1 MRIHWLI
8 GFLFVVFLQANV
20 VYGNEPKRLALFI
33 ANQGYEGSDAL
44 KTPISDAKGVA
55 DALKKAGFTSF
66 IYTDLTSKAEMDK
79 AFDAFLKLVSGNDI
93 VWFYYAGH
101 GKQEDGKNSLE
112 AVQGEGGMSAQ
123 DVMRKLNDKNK
134 DGINIIILDTC
145 RTGANSHSYELK
157 GDLVSVG
164 GGNVMVVFSTKAGE
178 SAADKCESIN
188 KEKKHSPFANAL
200 IEAIHRYH
208 WQPLEDTLQEV
219 GQAVNK
225 KMKECNQQ
233 QQVYVYGWV
242 GKPFCLSSCLNT
254 RSITITP

>member
-8 GFLFVVFLQANV
+8 GFLFVAFLQANV
-20 VYGNEPKRLALFI
+20 VYGSEQKRLALFI
-33 ANQGYEGSDAL
+33 ANEGYEGSDAL
-44 KTPISDAKGVA
+44 KNPVSDAKGVA
-55 DALKKAGFTSF
+55 NALKKAGFTSF
-66 IYTDLTSKAEMDK
+66 IYKDLSSKEEMDK
-79 AFDAFLKLVSGNDI
+79 VLEEFLKLVSGNDI

-101 GKQEDGKNSLE
+101 GRQKDGKSSLE
-112 AVQGEGGMSAQ
+112 AVRGEGGMSAQ
-123 DVMRKLNDKNK
+123 DVMKKLNEKNK
-134 DGINIIILDTC
+134 EGINIVILDTC
-145 RTGANSHSYELK
+145 RPIHDPNQEL

-178 SAADKCESIN
+178 SAADSTDA
-188 KEKKHSPFANAL
+188 EKNHSPFANAL

-219 GQAVNK
+219 GQAVNE
-225 KMKECNQQ
+225 KMKGKQ

-242 GKPFCLSSCLNT
+242 GKPFCLSRCLNT